1 MYAEILKQILSGP
14 VIHVDETTVHLS
26 KGQRGYVWVLTSM
39 DKVYYLY
46 RPSREGAFLGE
57 MLSPFSGVLVSDFY
71 KAYDSLPCE
80 QQKCLAHLVRDI
92 DDDLL
97 KNPLDLGFKAI
108 ATDFGCLLKSIVQT
122 VDRYG
127 LKKRHFYKHKREVL
141 RFLDSVASRKLMS
154 ELAVKY
160 QKRFQKSGSKM
171 FTFLDHEGV
180 PWNNNNA
187 EHAIKRFAKYRRD
200 ANGKFTEAS
209 LREYLVM
216 ASVLETCEFNNVNVL
231 DFLLSKET
239 TISGLFRMA
248 GRKTQPSPEMPSVQ
262 ASQPSGLPANAI
274 PATHGQP

>member
-1 MYAEILKQILSGP
+1 
-14 VIHVDETTVHLS
+14 
-26 KGQRGYVWVLTSM
+26 M

-46 RPSREGAFLGE
+46 RPTREGAFLEE
-57 MLSPFSGVLVSDFY
+57 MLVSFPGVLVSDFY
-71 KAYDSLPCE
+71 TAYDSLPCQ

-97 KNPLDLGFKAI
+97 KNPLDIEFKAI
-108 ATDFGCLLKSIVQT
+108 ATEFGTLLIAIVQT
-122 VDRYG
+122 VDHYG
-127 LKKRHFYKHKREVL
+127 LKKRHLHKHKREAR
-141 RFLDSVASRKLMS
+141 RFLDSVASRKLVS

-171 FTFLDHEGV
+171 FTFLDHDGV

-209 LREYLVM
+209 LREYLVL
-216 ASVLETCEFNNVNVL
+216 ASVLETCEFNNVSVL

-239 TISGLFRMA
+239 TLNGLFKMA
-248 GRKTQPSPEMPSVQ
+248 GRKTEPLPVLPSEQTSPPPSLPPD
-262 ASQPSGLPANAI
+262 AIQPSG
-274 PATHGQP
+274 GQPA